1 MKLYRIHNHVVDE
14 TGQTHDYI
22 EYINPDYIVCIH
34 GTNDDKLSTISCE
47 IEMTNGTTKRLTYT
61 TAKEA
66 AYLINLF
73 EDSIKKDKKKK
84 NKKKSKKK
92 KSK

>member
-1 MKLYRIHNHVVDE
+1 MKLYRIHTHAVDE
-14 TGQTHDYI
+14 NGHKHDYI
-22 EYINPDYIVCIH
+22 EYINPDYVVCIH
-34 GTNDDKLSTISCE
+34 GPNDDKLSTISCE
-47 IEMTNGTTKRLTYT
+47 IEMANGTTKMLTYT

-73 EDSIKKDKKKK
+73 DDSKIKKKKKKK
-84 NKKKSKKK
+84 NKKK